1 MSGARRAV
9 FIDRDGTISEEVG
22 YVNHVSRYRVFP
34 FAAEAVR
41 ALNDAGWL
49 AVLVTNQAGVARGY
63 FKEELIGQVH
73 GLLAAELERGGARLD
88 AVYYCPHHPTV
99 GEPPYRFDCDCR
111 KPKPGLILRAA
122 EELGLDPARCWMVG
136 DRHSDVELA
145 RNAGVRSAFVLTGYG
160 RGELEHQSHAWRHRP
175 DLVAENLLEAVR
187 EIVAGDGSPGVA
199 SDE

>member
-9 FIDRDGTISEEVG
+9 FMDRDGTISEEVG

-34 FAAEAVR
+34 FAARAVR
-41 ALNDAGWL
+41 ALNEAGWL

-63 FKEELIGQVH
+63 FAEEMIGAVH
-73 GLLAAELERGGARLD
+73 GVLAAELEKEGARLD
-88 AVYYCPHHPTV
+88 AVYYCPHHPSV

-111 KPKPGLILRAA
+111 KPRPGLIRRAA
-122 EELGLDPARCWMVG
+122 ADLGVDLARSWMVG
-136 DRHSDVELA
+136 DRYSDTELA
-145 RNAGVRSAFVLTGYG
+145 RNAGVRAAFVLTGYG
-160 RGELEHQSHAWRHRP
+160 RGEFEHQSQAWRHRP

-187 EIVAGDGSPGVA
+187 KIIEE